1 MLNNLILTC
10 LIVTILFQGTFFLS
24 LALIYQSIEKKA
36 LNIRNTFIFESAPGF
51 KEKNSFIN
59 YLFLFALIV
68 NLFPFIFYLSKT
80 TNSYTISI
88 AIFATLAMFCLASLP
103 FISINKLR
111 EHLYLDLGALVS
123 LLALFGFEAFYSF
136 NVYKYSEY
144 TYNYALAAMI
154 ISIFFALILLVS
166 ILNPKLF
173 DFKNV
178 QNEDGT
184 YSRKKFIFLAFV
196 EWILYPLGILSLLPI
211 FLLTMK

>member
-24 LALIYQSIEKKA
+24 LGLIYQSIEKKA
-36 LNIRNTFIFESAPGF
+36 LNIRNTFVFETAPSF

-59 YLFLFALIV
+59 YIFLFAVVV

-80 TNSYTISI
+80 ANIYTISM
-88 AIFATLAMFCLASLP
+88 AISSTLAMFCLASIP

-144 TYNYALAAMI
+144 TYNYALASMI
-154 ISIFFALILLVS
+154 ISIFFALVILVA
-166 ILNPKLF
+166 IFNPKLF

-184 YSRKKFIFLAFV
+184 YSRKKFILLAFS
-196 EWILYPLGILSLLPI
+196 EWMMYPLGILSLLPI

>member
-1 MLNNLILTC
+1 MINNLILTC
-10 LIVTILFQGTFFLS
+10 LILSILFEVTFFLS
-24 LALIYQSIEKKA
+24 LGLIYQSIEKKA
-36 LNIRNTFIFESAPGF
+36 LRITNTFIFEVTPGF
-51 KEKNSFIN
+51 KEKNAFIN
-59 YLFLFALIV
+59 YIFLFALLV

-80 TNSYTISI
+80 TNIYTICMT
-88 AIFATLAMFCLASLP
+88 IFATLALFCLGCLP
-103 FISINKLR
+103 FISIDKLR

-144 TYNYALAAMI
+144 TYNYALAALI
-154 ISIFFALILLVS
+154 ISIFFVLVLLIS

-173 DFKNV
+173 DLKNV

-184 YSRKKFIFLAFV
+184 YSRKRFIFLAFI
-196 EWILYPLGILSLLPI
+196 EWMMYPLGILSLLPI

>member
-59 YLFLFALIV
+59 YLFLFALVV